1 MIAIIKRLTQKMKV
15 KKRADFFVVLML
27 VYNVPYL
34 RTTFSFCR
42 KSWFFKRYIKEKT
55 GTTISKNIFGILETP
70 LIKPKPSYNY
80 SRIINHAGR

>member
-42 KSWFFKRYIKEKT
+42 KS
-55 GTTISKNIFGILETP
+55 
-70 LIKPKPSYNY
+70 
-80 SRIINHAGR
+80 